1 MRGEV
6 PERSKAA
13 VLKIVRHVY
22 HWPHSGVLCAHGAR
36 APRDPPYHV
45 LRREPEG
52 GIVRRIL
59 ALVAVLVLSPSC
71 PGPVQAGEVLHDAE
85 YYISKAQNAER
96 WAADDEAVDEKLTA
110 FREGNGGRPPN
121 ILYILIDDIG
131 FGDLGSETLNS
142 IRGYRTPSI
151 NQFAREG
158 MRLSR
163 MYTEPSCTP
172 TRVAFMTGR
181 QPYRNGMG
189 NTAVDIS
196 GFGLADEE
204 VTLAEILSEAGYN
217 TVHIGKWHM
226 GDIKEAWP
234 NFQGFD
240 YAAFPIHQQGQLTIF
255 HDDAADEEVSIGIG
269 DNNYDDRY
277 TMDRWLRTDA
287 SSMVT
292 GVEGN
297 RNEPVREVH
306 MKPGERWTEAKY
318 EEMNQRY
325 QDQAM
330 EQLQSLAKR
339 DEPFFLQYWPLY
351 PLTGPRTAY
360 DEYTTPNGG
369 TYVEKMKLVDQWIG
383 ELMAEMERL
392 GVADDTLVII
402 MGDNGHFTKYSP
414 QSGYTPMIFRGGKGS
429 TTEGGVRVDAFVRW
443 PGMVE
448 ADTVAGDIVH
458 VTDLFTTIAR
468 LGGATDGIPTDRI
481 IDGIDQTSLMLNG
494 DTHGRRDY
502 VFLYNINK
510 LEAVVKEQYKLAI
523 PGGNLE
529 NAILADFY
537 DLFRDPQEKYPVSTE
552 IGAWG
557 GAKFVRM
564 VQRHMKRKARY
575 ADAGPAIGMPYEG
588 IENLRPESKA
598 AVQEFLF
605 MMKSPEM

>member
-1 MRGEV
+1 
-6 PERSKAA
+6 
-13 VLKIVRHVY
+13 
-22 HWPHSGVLCAHGAR
+22 
-36 APRDPPYHV
+36 
-45 LRREPEG
+45 
-52 GIVRRIL
+52 
-59 ALVAVLVLSPSC
+59 
-71 PGPVQAGEVLHDAE
+71 VQAKGIQHDAE
-85 YYISKAQNAER
+85 FYILKQQNGEQ
-96 WAADDEAVDEKLTA
+96 WAKEDEALDQELAA
-110 FREGNGGRPPN
+110 FREKNGGRPPN
-121 ILYILIDDIG
+121 IFYILIDDIG

-142 IRGYRTPSI
+142 IRGYKTPSI
-151 NQFAREG
+151 NRFAREG

-196 GFGLADEE
+196 GFGLADQE
-204 VTLAEILSEAGYN
+204 VTLAEVLSEAGYN
-217 TVHIGKWHM
+217 TVHVGKWHM

-255 HDDAADEEVSIGIG
+255 HDDAANEEVSVGIG

-277 TMDRWLRTDA
+277 TVDRWLRTDA

-292 GVEGN
+292 GVEGY
-297 RNEPVREVH
+297 RDKPVREVH

-318 EEMNQRY
+318 AAMNQRY

-330 EQLQSLAKR
+330 EQLQSLAER

-360 DEYTTPNGG
+360 EEYTTPNGG
-369 TYVEKMKLVDQWIG
+369 TYVEKMKLVDRWIG
-383 ELMAEMERL
+383 ELMTELERL
-392 GVADDTLVII
+392 GIADDTLVII

-443 PGMVE
+443 PDMIE
-448 ADTVAGDIVH
+448 ADSVAGDIVH
-458 VTDLFTTIAR
+458 VTDFFTTIAR
-468 LGGATDGIPTDRI
+468 LGGATDQIPSDRI
-481 IDGIDQTSLMLNG
+481 IDGIDQTSLLLNG

-502 VFLYNINK
+502 VFIYNINK

-523 PGGNLE
+523 PGGNME
-529 NAILADFY
+529 NAILANFY
-537 DLFRDPQEKYPVSTE
+537 DLFRDPQERYPVSTE

-564 VQRHMKRKARY
+564 LQRHMKRKAKY
-575 ADAGPAIGMPYEG
+575 PDEGPAIGMPYEG

-605 MMKSPEM
+605 MMKTPEM